1 LEQELGHSAAVAA
14 AGSLRTG
21 FCLLPMRCRA
31 RTMMA
36 ETEVQPHMENG
47 HEERKT
53 NNR

>member
-1 LEQELGHSAAVAA
+1 MAA
-14 AGSLRTG
+14 AGSLRTE

-36 ETEVQPHMENG
+36 ETEVQPFMENA

-53 NNR
+53 HYR